1 MTRIRYLTLLTA
13 LLCGTAGA
21 QDFNPDSPAEPGEPP
36 QPLVLLVTPAG
47 SGSVAGAGRYV
58 PGSEVRVSAS
68 AATGFRF
75 EAWTDTRGTVLST
88 QAAFTFEKKRKAD
101 TLVAR
106 YFYAPE
112 GPSEPSDPTLVQYF
126 TLTLAPATGGTASGG
141 GRYRAG
147 SHVSLSASPSTGF
160 VFEGWF
166 DAGGSCLSAE
176 RTFTYVTAAA
186 NMTLTPRFRFDPQAP
201 SEPSEPVLSH
211 NILLEATDGGTAS
224 AGNMRLRE
232 GSSTTVTA
240 RANEGYEFVRW
251 LMNGEPYTELP
262 NFSYTMGRDDV
273 TFRAEFRFNPAAPD
287 EPSMPATKQYAFYLM
302 SVIGVPGETSLYP
315 VYLTTL
321 DDLCD
326 MTFQLTFP
334 PGLTPALESV
344 RLSAKA
350 EGYELSCTAVS
361 DTSYVFTLTGGRLP
375 AGNTQLLV
383 FDVPVPEDMETA
395 QSYPVKINQVSVT
408 EPDGDH
414 LTASTRNGRLYVY
427 RRGDTNGDGRVNLTD
442 KMNLVTYVL
451 GTTPDSF
458 IREVSDVNRDGTFDL
473 RDCRGVA
480 DIINEQEE

>member
-1 MTRIRYLTLLTA
+1 MTRIRYLTLLLA

-21 QDFNPDSPAEPGEPP
+21 QDFNPESPAEPGEPP

-58 PGSEVRVSAS
+58 PGSEVRVSTS
-68 AATGFRF
+68 AATGFVF

-126 TLTLAPATGGTASGG
+126 TLTLLPTGGGTASGG

-147 SHVSLSASPSTGF
+147 SRVNLSASASAGF

-166 DAGGSCLSAE
+166 DAEGKCLSAE
-176 RTFTYVTAAA
+176 HSFTYVTTTA
-186 NMTLTPRFRFDPQAP
+186 NVTLTPRFRFDPQAP

-273 TFRAEFRFNPAAPD
+273 TFRAEFRFAPAPD
-287 EPSMPATKQYAFYLM
+287 GVTAHEPCLLHAPADKTE
-302 SVIGVPGETSLYP
+302 GET
-315 VYLTTL
+315 
-321 DDLCD
+321 
-326 MTFQLTFP
+326 QL
-334 PGLTPALESV
+334 GSV
-344 RLSAKA
+344 SV
-350 EGYELSCTAVS
+350 E
-361 DTSYVFTLTGGRLP
+361 
-375 AGNTQLLV
+375 
-383 FDVPVPEDMETA
+383 PVPEGGAASQQDGARFAGNYDGTTTA
-395 QSYPVKINQVSVT
+395 AGLYGVT
-408 EPDGDH
+408 PDDRIVRGGAGAVLKSFRAAFD
-414 LTASTRNGRLYVY
+414 LPATAATAALRLVHDGTTGTGAMPAPATGTTDVHTIDGRLVKKNVAA
-427 RRGDTNGDGRVNLTD
+427 GEATQG
-442 KMNLVTYVL
+442 
-451 GTTPDSF
+451 
-458 IREVSDVNRDGTFDL
+458 L
-473 RDCRGVA
+473 RPGIY
-480 DIINEQEE
+480 IINKKKTIIP

>member
-1 MTRIRYLTLLTA
+1 MTRIRYLTLLLA
-13 LLCGTAGA
+13 LLCGTAAA
-21 QDFNPDSPAEPGEPP
+21 QDFNPESPAEPGEPP
-36 QPLVLLVTPAG
+36 QPLVLLVSPAG

-58 PGSEVRVSAS
+58 PGSEVRVSTS
-68 AATGFRF
+68 AATGFVF

-147 SHVSLSASPSTGF
+147 SRVSLSASPSTGF

-186 NMTLTPRFRFDPQAP
+186 NVTLTPRFRFDPQAP

-211 NILLEATDGGTAS
+211 DIVLEASDGGTAS
-224 AGNMRLRE
+224 AGATRLRE

-251 LMNGEPYTELP
+251 LKDGGPYTELP
-262 NFSYTMGRDDV
+262 SFSYTMGSEDV
-273 TFRAEFRFNPAAPD
+273 TLRAEFRFNPAAPG
-287 EPSMPATKQYAFYLM
+287 EPEMPATKQYAFYLM
-302 SVIGVPGETSLYP
+302 SVIGVPGETAQYP

-321 DDLCD
+321 D
-326 MTFQLTFP
+326 
-334 PGLTPALESV
+334 
-344 RLSAKA
+344 
-350 EGYELSCTAVS
+350 ELR
-361 DTSYVFTLTGGRLP
+361 DLP

-395 QSYPVKINQVSVT
+395 QSYPVKINQVSIT

-427 RRGDTNGDGRVNLTD
+427 QRGDTNGDGRVNLTD

-451 GTTPDSF
+451 GKTPDAF